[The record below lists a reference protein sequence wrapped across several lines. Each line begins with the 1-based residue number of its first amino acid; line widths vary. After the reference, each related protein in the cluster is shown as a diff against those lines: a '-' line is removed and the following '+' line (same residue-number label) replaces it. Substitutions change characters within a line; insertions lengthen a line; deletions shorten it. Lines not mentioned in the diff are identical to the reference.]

1 MNKLKLSTLALMF
14 CSSICFAQSSIAEN
28 VSEQLQEFNS
38 AEDINELAEGGLVL
52 PNQPLALS
60 DEQRA
65 AIRSLV
71 QAQVNA
77 YAKSGMN
84 MKSYERD
91 TLNSLL
97 FNYGLQVL
105 DNNQVVILDV
115 YVPDQVYDR
124 PMLTPEISMPEG
136 SQVITADNLKELKE
150 EAKEI
155 ARKEKEEQT
164 DHSSN
169 SLKNSVNSTLGTQSQ
184 VNIDYGSE
192 LQ

>member
-28 VSEQLQEFNS
+28 VSDQLQEFNS

-60 DEQRA
+60 DEQRG
-65 AIRSLV
+65 AIRSL
-71 QAQVNA
+71 AQVNA

-124 PMLTPEISMPEG
+124 PMLTPEIPMPEG
-136 SQVITADNLKELKE
+136 SQVITAENLKELKE

-164 DHSSN
+164 NHSSN

>member
-14 CSSICFAQSSIAEN
+14 CSSICFTQSSIAEN

-124 PMLTPEISMPEG
+124 PMLTPEIPMPEG

-155 ARKEKEEQT
+155 ARKEKEE
-164 DHSSN
+164 
-169 SLKNSVNSTLGTQSQ
+169 
-184 VNIDYGSE
+184 
-192 LQ
+192 

>member
-1 MNKLKLSTLALMF
+1 
-14 CSSICFAQSSIAEN
+14 
-28 VSEQLQEFNS
+28 
-38 AEDINELAEGGLVL
+38 
-52 PNQPLALS
+52 
-60 DEQRA
+60 
-65 AIRSLV
+65 
-71 QAQVNA
+71 
-77 YAKSGMN
+77 
-84 MKSYERD
+84 
-91 TLNSLL
+91 
-97 FNYGLQVL
+97 
-105 DNNQVVILDV
+105 
-115 YVPDQVYDR
+115 
-124 PMLTPEISMPEG
+124 MPEG